1 MILTLTPNPS
11 MDTTL
16 RLQGPLA
23 RNTVQRPESVTRV
36 AGGKGINVTH
46 TAHLAGRE
54 SLAVFPARDNDPF
67 VALVLEA
74 GLPYRSVPVSESVRI
89 NTTLTEPDGTT
100 TKINGPGAFINRD
113 SRLQVKR
120 LVVELA
126 AEADW
131 LVMAGSLPP
140 GIPATWYSTLITA
153 VRTAHPGLPIAV
165 DTSDAAMIEL
175 SHGLAEAAPTLLK
188 PNSLELGQLVGVDG
202 EELEAAA
209 VAGDPTPALTAARRV
224 FDRGVPEVL
233 ATLGAGGAVLVTA
246 EGAWYATPPP
256 GAVVSTVGA
265 GDSAMAGYIMARID
279 GACPADC
286 LAQAVAHGSAATTLA
301 GTTMPGPDRINLRQ
315 TTVRPLTSPS

>member
-16 RLQGPLA
+16 RLQGPLT
-23 RNTVQRPESVTRV
+23 RNTVQRPDSVTRV

-46 TAHLAGRE
+46 TVRLAGRE

-74 GLPYRSVPVSESVRI
+74 GLPHRSVPVAESVRI

-100 TKINGPGAFINRD
+100 TKINGPGAFINRET
-113 SRLQVKR
+113 RLRVKR

-153 VRTAHPGLPIAV
+153 VRGAHPDLPIAV
-165 DTSDAAMIEL
+165 DTSDAAMVEL
-175 SHGLAEAAPTLLK
+175 GNGLADAAPTLLK
-188 PNSLELGQLVGVDG
+188 PNGLELGHLIGVDG

-209 VAGDPTPALTAARRV
+209 AAGDLAPALAAARRV
-224 FDRGVPEVL
+224 RERGVPEVL
-233 ATLGAGGAVLVTA
+233 ATLGASGAVLVTA
-246 EGAWYATPPP
+246 EGAWHAAPPP
-256 GAVVSTVGA
+256 VTVVSTVGA

-286 LAQAVAHGSAATTLA
+286 LAHAVAHGSAATTLA
-301 GTTMPGPDRINLRQ
+301 GTTMPGPDLINLRQ
-315 TTVRPLTSPS
+315 TAVRQLASPA